1 MTGGIFD
8 PKFNELP
15 SELPIFP
22 LEGALLLPG
31 GTLPLNVFE
40 PRYLTMIDH
49 ALGQSR
55 CIGMIQPNSKPAHG
69 ILDKDTLDQDILNDD
84 KMPLYKV
91 GCLGR
96 ITSFMETDD
105 GRYLISL
112 QGLIRY
118 NVAEETPAEFGYRRV
133 LPDYNPYRPDLENTE
148 SEDLDRARLLSCL
161 RSYFDVNNI
170 DADWKA
176 IEHTNNHRLVNTLAM
191 ICPFSSAEKQAI
203 LEASTLI
210 QRADIM
216 ETIMDMAVHQSNQN
230 FAKQ

>member
-8 PKFNELP
+8 PKFHELP
-15 SELPIFP
+15 NELPIFP

-31 GTLPLNVFE
+31 GTLPLNIFE

-55 CIGMIQPNSKPAHG
+55 CIGMIQPNSTPEQ
-69 ILDKDTLDQDILNDD
+69 DTLDDD
-84 KMPLYKV
+84 KVSLYKV

-118 NVAEETPAEFGYRRV
+118 NVTEETPAEFGYRRV
-133 LPDYNPYRPDLENTE
+133 IPDYNPYRPDLENTE
-148 SEDLDRARLLSCL
+148 SEDLDRTRLLSCL
-161 RSYFDVNNI
+161 RSYFNVNNI

-203 LEASTLI
+203 LEASTLV

>member
-15 SELPIFP
+15 NELPVFP

-31 GTLPLNVFE
+31 GTLPLNIFE

-55 CIGMIQPNSKPAHG
+55 CIGMIQPNSKPDQT
-69 ILDKDTLDQDILNDD
+69 ILDDSNT
-84 KMPLYKV
+84 PLYKI

-112 QGLIRY
+112 QGLVRY
-118 NVAEETPAEFGYRRV
+118 NVANEISSDFGYRRV
-133 LPDYNPYRPDLENTE
+133 IPDYTPYRPDLENTE
-148 SEDLDRARLLSCL
+148 SEDLDRDRLLSCL

-203 LEASTLI
+203 LEASTLV